1 MRLMLN
7 GLSWMFEMVIGL
19 NLNCLVMFSVES
31 RVVVGVVKLVLVV
44 LLKLMWIV
52 GMGMF
57 GMVKL

>member
-1 MRLMLN
+1 MLN

>member
-31 RVVVGVVKLVLVV
+31 RVVVEVVKLVLVV